1 MLELT
6 VIRKNKNNYDLV
18 FFNVEGKIQE
28 LWKMK
33 NKVITTSYGRKVKII
48 FLRIFNKL
56 YISRF
61 VVGDLDCYS

>member
-6 VIRKNKNNYDLV
+6 VIRKNKNNYDLA
-18 FFNVEGKIQE
+18 FLNVEREIQE

-33 NKVITTSYGRKVKII
+33 NRVITISYGRKVIY
-48 FLRIFNKL
+48 LRIFNKL

-61 VVGDLDCYS
+61 VAGDLDCYS

>member
-6 VIRKNKNNYDLV
+6 VIRKNKNNYDLA

-33 NKVITTSYGRKVKII
+33 NKVITTRMVE
-48 FLRIFNKL
+48 KL
-56 YISRF
+56 F
-61 VVGDLDCYS
+61 F

>member
-1 MLELT
+1 MLELK
-6 VIRKNKNNYDLV
+6 VIRKNKNNCELV

-33 NKVITTSYGRKVKII
+33 NKVITISYGRKVI
-48 FLRIFNKL
+48 FLRIFSKL

-61 VVGDLDCYS
+61 VIGDLDCYF

>member
-6 VIRKNKNNYDLV
+6 VIRKNKSSYELV

-28 LWKMK
+28 FWKMK
-33 NKVITTSYGRKVKII
+33 NKVITTSYGRKVI

-61 VVGDLDCYS
+61 VVGDLDCYF

>member
-33 NKVITTSYGRKVKII
+33 NKVITTSYGRKVI

>member
-1 MLELT
+1 MLELK
-6 VIRKNKNNYDLV
+6 VIKKNKNSYDLA
-18 FFNVEGKIQE
+18 FFNVERKIQE

-33 NKVITTSYGRKVKII
+33 NKVITTSYGRKVI